1 MSKAKRAGMV
11 KACADMKG
19 RPGAMQYLSG
29 LVQSTAK
36 RGGTAGHYALVPGLY
51 VRGRVLILI

>member
-29 LVQSTAK
+29 LVHNIQPN
-36 RGGTAGHYALVPGLY
+36 GVEP
-51 VRGRVLILI
+51 RVIMHSSPDFMSGDECLF